1 MKYKYKLV
9 ENTGGEDTPIGGG
22 SKGIPKSSVD
32 IVLTPSSD
40 TTVKDIEDALS
51 NPENYEGKFIT
62 DKNLKQAVDD
72 FYGPSGGF
80 GVKKGAAKKAW
91 NASDKS
97 WKELKI
103 KDIKKRNPKMDFTEI
118 NFEANF
124 ESLPEKIQDPKVFYP
139 PFRTKDG
146 ITSIQSDIKNL
157 KVKELLWE
165 KTKENTLIFSHLSNP
180 SVEKT
185 KKMIKD
191 VINTAN
197 EIAKANEKEAK
208 QLDYSLEEIP
218 APDENKIREVI
229 KEQLKKLI
237 NKK

>member
-9 ENTGGEDTPIGGG
+9 ENIGGEDTPIGGG
-22 SKGIPKSSVD
+22 SKGIPKSSID

-146 ITSIQSDIKNL
+146 ITTIQSDIKNL
-157 KVKELLWE
+157 KVKELRWE
-165 KTKENTLIFSHLSNP
+165 EKENTLIFSHSSNP

-197 EIAKANEKEAK
+197 EKGEK
-208 QLDYSLEEIP
+208 QLNYSLEEITVT
-218 APDENKIREVI
+218 DENKIREVI